1 MPRFYFHV
9 RRGQCTVIDREGM
22 ELADETEAAREAAR
36 RGREVATSDALK
48 GVPIRAG
55 LIIVDDEWDNSVVDI
70 PLEVALIS
78 LRTPS
83 RRQKGS

>member
-1 MPRFYFHV
+1 
-9 RRGQCTVIDREGM
+9 M
-22 ELADETEAAREAAR
+22 ELADETEAAQEGAR
-36 RGREVATSDALK
+36 RGREISTSDALK
-48 GVPIRAG
+48 GIPTRGG

-70 PLEVALIS
+70 PLEVTLIS

>member
-1 MPRFYFHV
+1 VPRFYFHV

-22 ELADETEAAREAAR
+22 ELADETEAAQEAAR
-36 RGREVATSDALK
+36 RGREIATSDALK
-48 GVPIRAG
+48 GIPTRGG

-83 RRQKGS
+83 RRQKRS